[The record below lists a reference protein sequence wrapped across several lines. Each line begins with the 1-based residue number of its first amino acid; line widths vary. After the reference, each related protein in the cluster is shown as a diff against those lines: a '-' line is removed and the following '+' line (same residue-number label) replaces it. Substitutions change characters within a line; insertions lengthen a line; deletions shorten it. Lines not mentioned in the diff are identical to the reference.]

1 MVSHLTILQ
10 RILLLTLAPPLGA
23 TAMWIMGWWNIKFRC
38 FITLIFI
45 FLVRHL
51 FVLYMIFCGRFL
63 YPEASM
69 VLAHYCIG
77 NGSVLNLPA
86 DYIKQSPVVIK
97 HLNKMKT
104 GERKRITAKQQ
115 EDYRIT
121 FALNPFVME
130 KQKHRV
136 SITQHIQFD
145 TTEKIFTYIGP
156 FRMSDNVLHVF
167 NCTPY
172 MVRCE
177 FEI

>member
-1 MVSHLTILQ
+1 MVSKLVIIQ
-10 RILLLTLAPPLGA
+10 RTLFLILLPPLGLP
-23 TAMWIMGWWNIKFRC
+23 AMWIMGWWSIKFRI
-38 FITLIFI
+38 FITTLCIV
-45 FLVRHL
+45 LVRHL
-51 FVLYMIFCGRFL
+51 LILYMIFYGRFL

-69 VLAHYCIG
+69 VLAHYCFG

-115 EDYRIT
+115 EDYRLT

-145 TTEKIFTYIGP
+145 TTGKVFTYIGP
-156 FRMSDNVLHVF
+156 FRVNDNVVHVF
-167 NCTPY
+167 NCTPFIA
-172 MVRCE
+172 RCE
-177 FEI
+177 FKI

>member
-1 MVSHLTILQ
+1 
-10 RILLLTLAPPLGA
+10 
-23 TAMWIMGWWNIKFRC
+23 
-38 FITLIFI
+38 
-45 FLVRHL
+45 
-51 FVLYMIFCGRFL
+51 
-63 YPEASM
+63 M